1 MGALGKDLFDL
12 SRSSLRTKVQ
22 FGEAGYWVE
31 SNPEEQPYGTVLTE
45 ILNFDVQPVQ
55 DALDTLEHVVAE
67 DDLLAAPEAFLSAVK
82 VYTSLPFYR
91 IFTEQIQEMTLDELV
106 AGDKRDVLA
115 KWVLESSEQFRCVMR
130 QRISELLQI
139 QERYGWFLD
148 TLFRDAVF
156 EKKKGQRKEPLAGQV
171 VNRGLSAFV
180 SGVSLGESAQAD
192 APQIHVQYAVLEQDG
207 RESELVEKMCFER
220 ILDFVY
226 VEFMR
231 GMQKGFVPKRCAN
244 CGRWFLQKPGAT
256 YVYCDGPA
264 PGQAGKTCREVGS
277 LYAFQNK
284 VRSNEVWKVYQ
295 RAYKKYF
302 ARMRKGAMSKTDF
315 EAWTKQAEVKRD
327 RVLEAYNQCLSEEVR
342 KSLAEE
348 LANDL
353 NHESPPDHSIPKTD
367 PS

>member
-55 DALDTLEHVVAE
+55 DALDTLEHAVAE

-156 EKKKGQRKEPLAGQV
+156 EKKKGQRKEPLAEQIMKH
-171 VNRGLSAFV
+171 NLSPYV
-180 SGVSLGESAQAD
+180 SGVSLGASLQVD
-192 APQIHVQYAVLEQDG
+192 APQVHVQYAVLEQDG
-207 RESELVEKMCFER
+207 REPELVEKMCFER

-231 GMQKGFVPKRCAN
+231 GMQKGFVPKQCAN

-256 YVYCDGPA
+256 YSYCDGPA
-264 PGQAGKTCREVGS
+264 PGTQGKTCREVGA
-277 LYAFQNK
+277 LYSFRDK
-284 VRSNEVWKVYQ
+284 VKNNEVWKIHQ

-302 ARMRKGAMSKTDF
+302 ARMRKGTMSKSDF
-315 EAWTKQAEVKRD
+315 ENWARQAEAARD
-327 RVLEAYNQCLSEEVR
+327 QALEAYNRFLAEEAR
-342 KSLAEE
+342 KSIAEE
-348 LANDL
+348 LAKKL
-353 NHESPPDHSIPKTD
+353 NQE
-367 PS
+367 